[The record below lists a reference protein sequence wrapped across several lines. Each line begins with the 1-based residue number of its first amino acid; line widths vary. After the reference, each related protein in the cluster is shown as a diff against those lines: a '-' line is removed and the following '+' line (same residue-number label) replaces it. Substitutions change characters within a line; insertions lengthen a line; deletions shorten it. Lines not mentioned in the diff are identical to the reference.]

1 MSTEKIWYEDL
12 NVLVDGSK
20 LSKYIP
26 LKSYSKNEKLN
37 AIMRFSLYLSLL
49 LIVLTMNVNYIF
61 ILITIGVLTYTVN
74 FTYEEKEDKKL
85 EKVEEYKN
93 MKKDKHIK
101 KRNIK
106 PKEYVKKCVLPT
118 EHNPF
123 MNFMVSDKR
132 DRKRA
137 CKTYNNEEIEDLMDD
152 KFSVGLYK
160 DIDSVYNNE
169 NSQREFYTM
178 PNTEAA
184 NRQTEF
190 ANWCYKV
197 PKTCK
202 EGNGNQCVGNNIEKL
217 NGESYQFI

>member
-1 MSTEKIWYEDL
+1 MSNEKIWYEDL
-12 NVLVDGSK
+12 NVLVDKSK

-26 LKSYSKNEKLN
+26 LNSYTKNEKLN
-37 AIMRFSLYLSLL
+37 AIMRFSLYLSVL
-49 LIVLTMNVNYIF
+49 LIILTAQVNYIF
-61 ILITIGVLTYTVN
+61 ILIVVGILTYTVD
-74 FTYEEKEDKKL
+74 FSYEEKENKKM
-85 EKVEEYKN
+85 EKFEDYKK

-106 PKEYVKKCVLPT
+106 PKNYVRKCVLPT

-137 CKTYNNEEIEDLMDD
+137 CKTYNNEEIEGLMDD
-152 KFSVGLYK
+152 KFSVGLFK
-160 DIDSVYNNE
+160 DIDSVYSNE

-184 NRQTEF
+184 NRQGEF
-190 ANWCYKV
+190 ADWCYKV

-217 NGESYQFI
+217 NGESYMFI

>member
-1 MSTEKIWYEDL
+1 
-12 NVLVDGSK
+12 
-20 LSKYIP
+20 
-26 LKSYSKNEKLN
+26 
-37 AIMRFSLYLSLL
+37 
-49 LIVLTMNVNYIF
+49 
-61 ILITIGVLTYTVN
+61 
-74 FTYEEKEDKKL
+74 
-85 EKVEEYKN
+85 

-106 PKEYVKKCVLPT
+106 PKNYVKKCVLPT

-132 DRKRA
+132 DRKKA
-137 CKTYNNEEIEDLMDD
+137 CKTYNNDEIEDLMDD
-152 KFSVGLYK
+152 NFSVGLFK